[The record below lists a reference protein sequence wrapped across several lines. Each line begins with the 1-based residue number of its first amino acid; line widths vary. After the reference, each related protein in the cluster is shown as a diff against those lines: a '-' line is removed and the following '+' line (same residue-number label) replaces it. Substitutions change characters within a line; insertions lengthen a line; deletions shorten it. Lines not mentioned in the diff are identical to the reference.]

1 MAADVPRGRAKRPR
15 RDMERVVRSMEPA
28 RKVSRCGG
36 PDGVGAAMPAGA
48 VAWANQAT
56 HAARWRHVVWPRSSL
71 QRNKRTGAAGRAPL
85 AAAMAT
91 GALIRRAARA
101 DTQQAS
107 IALAI
112 QLLPA
117 FFYGVG
123 SVCVKHTVVGDIA
136 QAHDVATSGGSPQ
149 RASRASPRRSAAA
162 ARTNIGE
169 YKRSSVWLCCTLLPL
184 CISARRAGAKR
195 SLYRGRRPPPRHD
208 TAAAR
213 W

>member
-1 MAADVPRGRAKRPR
+1 
-15 RDMERVVRSMEPA
+15 MEPA
-28 RKVSRCGG
+28 PKVSRCGG

-56 HAARWRHVVWPRSSL
+56 HAARWRHVVGPRSSL

-91 GALIRRAARA
+91 GALTRRALRA
-101 DTQQAS
+101 ATQQAS

-117 FFYGVG
+117 SFCGGGFC
-123 SVCVKHTVVGDIA
+123 VCENTLGWEVSASQRHRNRRRQPEPQQAA
-136 QAHDVATSGGSPQ
+136 Q
-149 RASRASPRRSAAA
+149 RCCCLAA

>member
-1 MAADVPRGRAKRPR
+1 
-15 RDMERVVRSMEPA
+15 MEPA

-91 GALIRRAARA
+91 GALTRRAAGVPRIQQSAERA
-101 DTQQAS
+101 
-107 IALAI
+107 ALKTADC
-112 QLLPA
+112 LL
-117 FFYGVG
+117 FGGWFCVLKTLGGVF
-123 SVCVKHTVVGDIA
+123 IA
-136 QAHDVATSGGSPQ
+136 QAHDVATGGGSPQ
-149 RASRASPRRSAAA
+149 RASRASTRRSAAA

-195 SLYRGRRPPPRHD
+195 SLYRGRRPPPRYD

>member
-1 MAADVPRGRAKRPR
+1 MGEQSDPR
-15 RDMERVVRSMEPA
+15 REMEACRMASIEPA
-28 RKVSRCGG
+28 TKQANRGG
-36 PDGVGAAMPAGA
+36 GTGA
-48 VAWANQAT
+48 VGGSHGDRRADSESGSCR
-56 HAARWRHVVWPRSSL
+56 HAASVD
-71 QRNKRTGAAGRAPL
+71 RASDP
-85 AAAMAT
+85 AAAC
-91 GALIRRAARA
+91 LF
-101 DTQQAS
+101 
-107 IALAI
+107 LW
-112 QLLPA
+112 
-117 FFYGVG
+117 VG
-123 SVCVKHTVVGDIA
+123 SVCVKTHWVGDIA

-149 RASRASPRRSAAA
+149 RASRASPRRSVAA